1 MKEYKTKEFAA
12 EISCSHFTVRNW
24 RFSRNGQ
31 PPRLLPARYEGG
43 KAIYTE
49 EQIPLALALLGKNVS
64 ATEDVSVS
72 LFDGSENNIDA
83 PANVDNETRA
93 DDDRVID
100 IALYNTFMLW
110 AEKISNGQHDA
121 VYPFVAKLKETFD
134 FAADKEEIIDV
145 IKTEDLNGARRY
157 LSQFNFVAKDD
168 TGSLLKLVAN
178 EVGEYDL
185 IDIPADVTPEKEFE
199 EATAAPATD
208 AAPVVEE
215 TDGTEYDDF
224 ADAPPVFVPTD
235 DSDDDELIDPP
246 AQIDDANTTEDSDT
260 SLEAVSDAPATDDAP
275 NDDLPV
281 DDAQDEQSTI
291 SQPLADDAGN
301 TADNTPAAQGF
312 NLMAHGFENVEAKI
326 PDGSEVADDTAVNV
340 PSPVITAAKDFL
352 PMTITPIFDAI
363 PQAMKDLRRWL
374 CWKLQ
379 PADPKPKKVPMT
391 PKKGRLVNAAVNKP
405 ENWLTFDE
413 AISYYK
419 RDLCTGIGFAL
430 TSKAPKLCCV
440 DIDHCF
446 NPDGSLTDE
455 AQAVIALCGNSF
467 VEKSQSGT
475 GIHIWFFDEEF
486 PGERGRKRGGVE
498 VYAFDRYIAITGV
511 RVETSSKELLTIN
524 GACRNV
530 IARFIDAELDKPS
543 LFDKPARSADG
554 KSENVFHFDTN
565 APLTD
570 DDRRLVEYLR
580 SDKCKDRD
588 PNIFNLFSGNIAEYF
603 KAQGK
608 PLDDSVADCDLLIKL
623 LYYVGGEGSDADIGQ
638 RALKVFWQSELAKR
652 GKWQDREDYRLRTL
666 NAAFDVW
673 VKGGRKASKSD
684 TTDTA
689 AQIEELKAALRENA
703 KALDDFNAQRDAAL
717 ERLKNVEV
725 FDSDTCLADDVIE
738 AAAFAKLCDMQALS
752 EFKRAIKVYG
762 QKHKETVVNA
772 NDFRDCVK
780 AKYEELESRLS
791 GLSARATALQAQIK
805 SAEYI
810 AADDDLHS
818 VKIPDNYAISGN
830 GIWLCA
836 GEDMVPVARLPVI
849 IKGKSFDVDAGNYKL
864 ILSYKPKHG
873 KWKRLPAQEA
883 ATVFDKRNLVGLV
896 NKGLPVTSTTAKLLV
911 DYLDAF
917 IAKNEDSLPLS
928 YIVGRGGWH
937 EFNDSE
943 YFIDPRRPCV
953 FTNAD
958 GKQISVEVDS
968 SSQFAKSLRSKG
980 TLAEWKRAYDLAKP
994 SPVARL
1000 MVAAS
1005 VAAPLLRVL
1014 GERNFLLYVYAPTRA
1029 GKTTALC
1036 LGGSAVG
1043 SEKVIRSFDSTRNGL
1058 NGAAADVCD
1067 FPFIVDEKQVADSR
1081 LKEQLDNLVY
1091 SLANGVGRTKLN
1103 KDSTLKDLPMWR
1115 TIALMTGETQ
1125 MLNDN
1130 VTGGA
1135 NTRLL
1140 SIAAP
1145 KVILPADTCKKIR
1158 DIIADNYGH
1167 VMPLV
1172 VDKINTAGKQK
1183 LRDTYQKNVET
1194 FMQKCP
1200 DVLPEYCRYM
1210 AILTLADALL
1220 NSALGT
1226 ADTLT
1231 AYDDA
1236 IINAAKI
1243 FKLIPTAAEIDDSNA
1258 EKDLVV
1264 GFIAVNQN
1272 RFIGEHNANCP
1283 PMPAYGKLADNDGYT
1298 YITSFALKECC
1309 KNADFDFRKLVAD
1322 LVGIGFFV
1330 PNDKIKKGHKK
1341 PLKTVQKAI
1350 GKLKPDCYRIPNRF
1364 LNTDE

>member
-157 LSQFNFVAKDD
+157 LAQFNFVAKDD

-215 TDGTEYDDF
+215 TDGTEDDDF

-235 DSDDDELIDPP
+235 DSDAADDENVS
-246 AQIDDANTTEDSDT
+246 AN
-260 SLEAVSDAPATDDAP
+260 A
-275 NDDLPV
+275 
-281 DDAQDEQSTI
+281 
-291 SQPLADDAGN
+291 PLADDA
-301 TADNTPAAQGF
+301 PAKGI
-312 NLMAHGFENVEAKI
+312 NLLEHGFADVETKM
-326 PDGSEVADDTAVNV
+326 PDDSETV
-340 PSPVITAAKDFL
+340 
-352 PMTITPIFDAI
+352 DA
-363 PQAMKDLRRWL
+363 
-374 CWKLQ
+374 
-379 PADPKPKKVPMT
+379 
-391 PKKGRLVNAAVNKP
+391 NAAVDTPAEIPVSSPTTDKQTRIAEAERFFDLLFGKIPAPHFSYLAKFKNGTEFPDFAVADKTQRAAMARKAIELSDKGVDIWHAVNPVSVKP
-405 ENWLTFDE
+405 KGGKRGKEDVVSFQTAIVTDIDIFGAAHKSENLAADFDE
-413 AISYYK
+413 AKSFLPFPPSILIDSGHGLQAYYLFDAPLAVTDDNREEIK
-419 RDLCTGIGFAL
+419 RRNKLLLDVIRARASG
-430 TSKAPKLCCV
+430 KA
-440 DIDHCF
+440 
-446 NPDGSLTDE
+446 
-455 AQAVIALCGNSF
+455 
-467 VEKSQSGT
+467 
-475 GIHIWFFDEEF
+475 
-486 PGERGRKRGGVE
+486 
-498 VYAFDRYIAITGV
+498 
-511 RVETSSKELLTIN
+511 
-524 GACRNV
+524 
-530 IARFIDAELDKPS
+530 IDAVDDLPRILRTPGTFNYK
-543 LFDKPARSADG
+543 LG
-554 KSENVFHFDTN
+554 KDN
-565 APLTD
+565 APLCHVVEVNDIRFTPADMDERLAALTPQLTAPIEPARATD
-570 DDRRLVEYLR
+570 
-580 SDKCKDRD
+580 SK
-588 PNIFNLFSGNIAEYF
+588 
-603 KAQGK
+603 
-608 PLDDSVADCDLLIKL
+608 VAD
-623 LYYVGGEGSDADIGQ
+623 VGTFTADAPLSEDSPE
-638 RALKVFWQSELAKR
+638 LKSFRIRHMLPCISV
-652 GKWQDREDYRLRTL
+652 
-666 NAAFDVW
+666 
-673 VKGGRKASKSD
+673 VKGEYNKWLQVGMGLYNEGLDCADWEQWSRTQPEFKEGECADKWTGFSTRNDGIRIGTLYQWAIEGGYDEKDVQRQWYQLHPELSKKN
-684 TTDTA
+684 DTA

-780 AKYEELESRLS
+780 AKYEELEARLS
-791 GLSARATALQAQIK
+791 SLTAQGVSLQAQIK
-805 SAEYI
+805 SAEFI
-810 AADDDLHS
+810 AADDDLRG

-830 GIWLCA
+830 GIWLVA
-836 GEDMVPVARLPVI
+836 GESLIPVARLPVI